1 MIYLFVS
8 VTNTANISPGL
19 GWLDPEC
26 LENIQKKNLSCVQK
40 YKHSFGQAPAKK
52 PTGGEEEFGCG
63 QRKVAAANIVGG
75 EASQPGEWPWMA
87 KLVYTRSDQATCSGT
102 LVSRKHVV
110 TAGHC
115 VAELVPDMVRLGD
128 TIISTEYDCFYP
140 EDCLETEEREASSFY
155 GSKKCYLENECAPR
169 HVDIRVTEVHIHDR
183 FHVCPDSSCFPKFD
197 VALLSLETRVPLSE
211 YIQVSCH

>member
-1 MIYLFVS
+1 MLLKIKSFVLIYLFVS

-52 PTGGEEEFGCG
+52 PTGGEEFGCG

-140 EDCLETEEREASSFY
+140 EDCLETEEGEASSFY
-155 GSKKCYLENECAPR
+155 G
-169 HVDIRVTEVHIHDR
+169 
-183 FHVCPDSSCFPKFD
+183 
-197 VALLSLETRVPLSE
+197 
-211 YIQVSCH
+211 